1 MTSKLVNKI
10 ISEFIQ
16 GAEAVVPG
24 IYVTDTIK
32 MISNNH
38 VTTLPREDLRAI
50 QTPQGFTRGLIVSAH
65 EFARENNIAGTDDA
79 SLIEVMGGKVKI
91 VEGDPQ
97 NIKITNPE
105 DLKYIMEKESF
116 RNCIGFGYDVHRYG
130 EGKPLKLGGVKIP
143 KAPEIVAHSDGDV
156 VVHSLVDAIL
166 GCLAKGDIGD
176 LFPDTDDSFKDLNSF
191 IFLSEV
197 MELARREGFKIEH
210 VDITI
215 VCEVPKIGPYKR
227 EMKKNLAPLLLV
239 DMDQI
244 NISATTE
251 EGLGFTGERK
261 GIKVKTIVFGKK
273 K

>member
-1 MTSKLVNKI
+1 M
-10 ISEFIQ
+10 
-16 GAEAVVPG
+16 
-24 IYVTDTIK
+24 
-32 MISNNH
+32 
-38 VTTLPREDLRAI
+38 
-50 QTPQGFTRGLIVSAH
+50 SAH

-227 EMKKNLAPLLLV
+227 EMKKNLAPYFWL
-239 DMDQI
+239 I
-244 NISATTE
+244 WT
-251 EGLGFTGERK
+251 R
-261 GIKVKTIVFGKK
+261 
-273 K
+273 